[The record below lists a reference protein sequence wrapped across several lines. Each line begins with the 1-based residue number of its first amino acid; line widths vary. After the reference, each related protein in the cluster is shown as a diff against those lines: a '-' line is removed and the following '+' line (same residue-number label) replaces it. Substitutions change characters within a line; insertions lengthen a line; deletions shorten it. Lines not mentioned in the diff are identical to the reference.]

1 MGTNN
6 CGYSTLTVS
15 STAVALATACSPV
28 MPNTAH
34 GCIITLED
42 DYVRW
47 RDDGTAPTTT
57 EGHQMTPGEV
67 MTFDSWTVPRNNWK
81 EVLRAIKFIRV
92 TTDAKLKISWYD

>member
-1 MGTNN
+1 MP
-6 CGYSTLTVS
+6 
-15 STAVALATACSPV
+15 STAQ
-28 MPNTAH
+28 

-57 EGHQMTPGEV
+57 EGHLMAIGEV

-81 EVLRAIKFIRV
+81 QVLKAIKFIRV
-92 TTDAKLKISWYD
+92 TADAKLKISWYD